1 MTQPPRTVA
10 KRTMAQSLAMLQI
23 GGAVLTVTLSLL
35 AAMATGVLLLRDY
48 AADNLTLVARQAA
61 YASEVALVFN
71 DAGAAAQAVRPII
84 AEDHVDSIII
94 RRANGDEFARLH
106 DGGTTSV
113 TQPAWYAIDPP
124 TVTVP
129 INSGGSRI
137 GSITASGRTMG
148 IGLLLTGS
156 LIGACIA
163 LAALLLLMRVV
174 RQRLIESTIEPL
186 ERMAQIAHDAR
197 NNRRFDQRVPRAGAT
212 EIDSLGRDFNAL
224 LDELT
229 NWQAQVETA
238 HDALLHR
245 ATHDPLSG
253 LPNRICFIDRAD
265 DAIRQA
271 KRTGSSIAI
280 LYMDGDNFKQTN
292 DEHGHDAGD
301 RVIRA
306 IAGRIT
312 PLLRV
317 GDFAARLGG
326 DEFAALIRHLDDE
339 SDVAAVARRIETA
352 MAVPIQVAPGQDQ
365 LVSLSIGYAI
375 YPRDGEDV
383 DALVRAADARMYAIK
398 SRRRDGT
405 SGPISNSAH
414 PDSQSEEQS
423 NA

>member
-1 MTQPPRTVA
+1 VSQSPPRLT
-10 KRTMAQSLAMLQI
+10 KRTMAQSLALLQI
-23 GGAVLTVTLSLL
+23 SGAVLTVTLSLL
-35 AAMATGVLLLRDY
+35 AVLGTGVLLLRDY
-48 AADNLTLVARQAA
+48 ATDNLTLVARQAA

-71 DAGAAAQAVRPII
+71 DAGAAAQAVQPIV
-84 AEDHVDSIII
+84 AEAHVDAIII
-94 RRANGDEFARLH
+94 RRADGSEFARIA
-106 DGGTTSV
+106 DGPAGMS
-113 TQPAWYAIDPP
+113 QAAWYSIDPP
-124 TVTVP
+124 MVSVP
-129 INSGGSRI
+129 INSGGSAI
-137 GSITASGRTMG
+137 GSISASGRTMG

-163 LAALLLLMRVV
+163 LAALLLLMRLV
-174 RQRLIESTIEPL
+174 RQRLYETAIEPL
-186 ERMAQIAHDAR
+186 ERMAQIAHDVR
-197 NNRRFDQRVPRAGAT
+197 HSRRFDQRVPRAGTA

-253 LPNRICFIDRAD
+253 LPNRTCFIDRAD

-292 DEHGHDAGD
+292 DQHGHEAGD

-326 DEFAALIRHLDDE
+326 DEFAALIRHLE
-339 SDVAAVARRIETA
+339 NEADVAAVAARIEAA
-352 MAVPIQVAPGQDQ
+352 MAVPIQVAPGQDE
-365 LVSLSIGYAI
+365 LVSLSIGHAI

-383 DALVRAADARMYAIK
+383 EALMRAADARMYAIK
-398 SRRRDGT
+398 SSRRDDGQYDQ
-405 SGPISNSAH
+405 PK
-414 PDSQSEEQS
+414 EQS
-423 NA
+423 TI

>member
-1 MTQPPRTVA
+1 MKQS
-10 KRTMAQSLAMLQI
+10 KRTMAQSLALLQVS
-23 GGAVLTVTLSLL
+23 GAVLTVTLSLL
-35 AAMATGVLLLRDY
+35 AVLGTGALLLRDY
-48 AADNLTLVARQAA
+48 ATDNLTLVARQAA

-71 DAGAAAQAVRPII
+71 DAGAAQQAVRPIV
-84 AEDHVDSIII
+84 AEDHVDAIII
-94 RRANGDEFARLH
+94 RRANGSEFARVM
-106 DGGTTSV
+106 DSDAV
-113 TQPAWYAIDPP
+113 TMAPPAWYSINPP
-124 TVTVP
+124 MVTVP
-129 INSGGSRI
+129 INSGGSTI
-137 GSITASGRTMG
+137 GTVTACGRTMG

-163 LAALLLLMRVV
+163 LAALLLLMRLV
-174 RQRLIESTIEPL
+174 RRHLYQTAIEPL
-186 ERMAQIAHDAR
+186 ERMAQIAHDVR
-197 NNRRFDQRVPRAGAT
+197 HSRRFDQRAPRAGTA

-253 LPNRICFIDRAD
+253 LPNRTCFTDRAE

-271 KRTGSSIAI
+271 KRTGSRIAI
-280 LYMDGDNFKQTN
+280 LYLDGDNFKQTN
-292 DEHGHDAGD
+292 DSHGHEAGD

-326 DEFAALIRHLDDE
+326 DEFAALIRHLENEADVTA
-339 SDVAAVARRIETA
+339 VAARIEAA

-365 LVSLSIGYAI
+365 LVSLSIGHAI
-375 YPRDGEDV
+375 YPDDGEDI
-383 DALVRAADARMYAIK
+383 DALMRAADARMYAIK
-398 SRRRDGT
+398 SRRRADG
-405 SGPISNSAH
+405 
-414 PDSQSEEQS
+414 PDQPEKESPST
-423 NA
+423 